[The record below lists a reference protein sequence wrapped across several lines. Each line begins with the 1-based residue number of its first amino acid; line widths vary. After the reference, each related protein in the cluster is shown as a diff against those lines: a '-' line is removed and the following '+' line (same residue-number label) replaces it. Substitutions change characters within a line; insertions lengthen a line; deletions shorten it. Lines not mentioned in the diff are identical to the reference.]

1 MNKIAQGFA
10 LSYGLFGISAETSPM
25 PAISSRIRWPTWE
38 AMIGEVDVVLLGKV
52 VVIVPASTPGN
63 SDRAV
68 FAVDHRVKG
77 EIGTSVKVTQGMNSC
92 MEEFEVGER
101 VLFAGRSV
109 VADGVR
115 ITYAESTGWDPTIF
129 LSDPP
134 TPEQAAQLAYLKQI
148 TEDRDQALK

>member
-10 LSYGLFGISAETSPM
+10 LSCGLFGISANVAHACDLIKDP
-25 PAISSRIRWPTWE
+25 RPTWE
-38 AMIGEVDVVLLGKV
+38 AMIGEVDVVFVGKV
-52 VVIVPASTPGN
+52 VAIVPASTPGN

-148 TEDRDQALK
+148 TEDRYEALK